1 MEARAII
8 LMACMG
14 MMWCPAI
21 AQSSKDALGGASDA
35 AQRVFGQRMEAT
47 VDTTLHAPVFP
58 GGMEAMHA
66 WLRKHVRYP
75 KRAWKQKVEGTVY
88 VRFVVC
94 SDGKVRYAEVMRGVR
109 KDLDKEALRAVAR
122 MPDWL
127 PGRKEG
133 RAVNCRYTLPVAFKL
148 DRPGPAGSE

>member
-1 MEARAII
+1 MGI
-8 LMACMG
+8 ACST
-14 MMWCPAI
+14 AV

-35 AQRVFGQRMEAT
+35 AQHVFDRQVGAT

-58 GGMEAMHA
+58 GGMEAMSA

-88 VRFVVC
+88 VKFVVC
-94 SDGKVRYAEVMRGVR
+94 SDGKVRFAEVLRGVH
-109 KDLDKEALRAVAR
+109 KDLDKEALRAVAH

-148 DRPGPAGSE
+148 DRPGPARSE